1 MVGYKLNLLN
11 NMLTKKYILLLFLFN
26 SLLSWAQPRSFS
38 RNPAVFI
45 KEYTQFLKPQGE
57 KKEQE
62 LLERFTTKWDSG
74 KFVEPEQRNIIAV
87 ANLMLINDLDVPI
100 FFLLTE
106 TMLYAKDSIDEPKYI
121 SWSKALI
128 PSLNSGNQTFT
139 TLIKSSRNLFRDNT
153 IYESNTKKWYSNSS
167 NYRFIFEDN
176 RVKISFKNIDLTCQ
190 AQVDQIKIYNTSG
203 SYYLDTDEWIGENGT
218 MTWER
223 MSFGRENIYATINSN
238 YSLKFDRAEV
248 KIDTVTFTNK
258 DFLSKPLK
266 GYLIDRASSADNI
279 EKEALLKSKYPQFFS
294 FDKNIELGSYLDNT
308 VQFRGGFAMKGSE
321 TISRGSPEFPSVI
334 EIYYK
339 NQRRILAKSSYFT
352 LKEGKI
358 NALES
363 EVTILTD
370 SGTIFHPNLKFNL
383 NLDNKI
389 LVLIRGKEGL
399 QQAPFY
405 DNDHQVDIFV
415 DRIIWK
421 LELPKIEFDMYGE
434 EKKAFI
440 ESQSFYK
447 EVRYEKIPRGILKY
461 HPLSKMRNFV
471 IQYRTREFTLNEYAN
486 WMGSRPIYLKSQ
498 IIELADLG
506 YLFFNPATDSIK
518 IRRKLDHAVLSHK
531 KLMDYDVIRF
541 SSLISAR
548 SNAFLNLI
556 NNTFNIEGVRA
567 FKFSDSQSV
576 YAFPHEQ
583 TVILKNKR
591 RMEFGGKVTAGKF
604 DFYSDKFDFDYFNFD
619 IKSDNITKMVI
630 FTKDLSGK
638 PGLVAVK
645 SVLRDINGTLEIDK
659 STNKSGLKNFPE
671 YPRFTSNKGS
681 IIAYDKP
688 TIHGGAYD
696 KDRFRFEVDP
706 FTIENLDNFTT
717 EGLSFPGTF
726 VAGGIIPDF
735 DFEAKIMD
743 DYSLGFERTNPAGG
757 YPMYDGKGH
766 GNIDIR
772 LSEEGFEAKGNIEY
786 EGAILESQDIIMT
799 PDYTSAQAK
808 SYVITENE
816 KYPNLAAKDITT
828 KWLPNQDSM
837 FIYTND
843 HEVTVL
849 RDNQQFTGNLVHTS
863 QQLSGAGSLVWDK
876 ASLKSPD
883 IKFKP
888 NEVKALV
895 SDVEINALDK
905 NKIAFSS
912 KNLNSHVDFTT
923 QMGDFKSNIVGNLTA
938 LPFNQFSTSMD
949 QFKWD
954 MANNTIEFNKGP
966 QLLKSK
972 SYFVSNKYDQE
983 GLRFESTNALFDIN
997 KGIIY
1002 AKEVPFIDV
1011 ADSRVYPFENKV
1023 DIHEGAD
1030 IQRLKNSRLLA
1041 SRTQKFHQLF
1051 GGDIK
1056 ILGRYALSG
1065 NASYEFKDKHNTH
1078 QIIKFTKIRVR
1089 GKGDTSIL
1097 AEGFIRDSSAFFL
1110 SPKIAYKGK
1119 TELYSNQRDIYF
1131 NGYVKPIHSFTYY
1144 PSRWFRYS
1152 GQPEPENVIIPATY
1166 ILNKDR
1172 RKMYAAVSIA
1182 NDSTHIYPSLF
1193 NFKRSYADLEL
1204 TSDTGIFYY
1213 DESKKTFFVGD
1224 SLKLMEGSLRGSY
1237 LAFNDANGE
1246 IFSEGAIDFGL
1257 DKDPKFNVRM
1267 AGNVKKPQSDSVFT
1281 IQALMALNL
1290 MLPDDCYQRMV
1301 EVINENDN
1309 DPAENNNTFVEKG
1322 LAEFLDDNKLKKA
1335 LDYVAAAG
1343 KIKLPNEIPANF
1355 LFTKTSLHYDAAK
1368 RQFIGLEPIHIA
1380 TINGKHVNK
1389 ALKARIAI
1397 TKRRSSV
1404 KFTLY
1409 LEASK
1414 YDWFYI
1420 DYYMGALNLA
1430 STDKTFNELIK
1441 TQGAKMSKGKFRIRP
1456 ASPRTVGMFLTKIEN

>member
-1 MVGYKLNLLN
+1 MVGYKLNLLRK
-11 NMLTKKYILLLFLFN
+11 MLTKKFILILLLLS
-26 SLLSWAQPRSFS
+26 SLASWAQPRSFS
-38 RNPAVFI
+38 RNPSVFI
-45 KEYTQFLKPQGE
+45 KEYSKFLSSQAD
-57 KKEQE
+57 KKGQV
-62 LLERFTTKWDSG
+62 LLEKFTTKWDSG
-74 KFVEPEQRNIIAV
+74 KFVEPEQRNIISV
-87 ANLMLINDLDVPI
+87 ANLMLINDLDVPS

-121 SWSKALI
+121 SWSKSLI
-128 PSLNSGNQTFT
+128 PALNSGNQTFT
-139 TLIKSSRNLFRDNT
+139 TLIKASRNLFSDNT
-153 IYESNTKKWYSNSS
+153 IYESQTKRWYSNSPD
-167 NYRFIFEDN
+167 YRFIFEDN
-176 RVKISFKNIDLTCQ
+176 RVKISFKNINLTCQ
-190 AQVDQIKIYNTSG
+190 AQIDQINIYNTSG
-203 SYYLDTDEWIGENGT
+203 SYYLDTDEWEGKQGVI
-218 MTWER
+218 TWER
-223 MSFGRENIYATINSN
+223 VGFGRDNIYAEIQSN
-238 YSLKFDRAEV
+238 YTLKFERAEV
-248 KIDTVTFTNK
+248 NIDTVTFTNK
-258 DFLSKPLK
+258 DFLAKTLM
-266 GYLIDRASSADNI
+266 GNLIDRASSADNI
-279 EKEALLKSKYPQFFS
+279 DKEVLQKSQFPQFYS

-308 VQFRGGFAMKGSE
+308 VQFKGGFAMKGSE
-321 TISRGSPEFPSVI
+321 TISTGSPETPSVI

-339 NQRRILAKSSYFT
+339 NKKRVLAKSPYFT

-358 NALES
+358 NAMES

-370 SGTIFHPNLKFNL
+370 SGTIYHPNLKFNL

-399 QQAPFY
+399 KQAPFY
-405 DNDHQVDIFV
+405 DNDHQIDIFV
-415 DRIIWK
+415 DKIIWK
-421 LELPKIEFDMYGE
+421 LELPKIEFDVDGE

-471 IQYRTREFTLNEYAN
+471 IQYRKREFTLNEYSN
-486 WMGSRPIYLKSQ
+486 WMGSKPIYLKSQ

-506 YLFFNPATDSIK
+506 YLFFNPATDSVK
-518 IRRKLDHAVLSHK
+518 IRKKLDHAVLSHK

-541 SSLISAR
+541 SSVISAR

-591 RMEFGGKVTAGKF
+591 RMEFGGKLTAGKF
-604 DFYSDKFDFDYFNFD
+604 DFYSDKFEFDYFNFD
-619 IKSDNITKMVI
+619 ITSDNITEMVI

-659 STNKSGLKNFPE
+659 SNNKSGLKNFPE

-681 IIAYDKP
+681 VIAYDKP
-688 TIHGGAYD
+688 NIHGGVYD

-757 YPMYDGKGH
+757 YPMYDGKGQ

-772 LSEEGFEAKGNIEY
+772 LSEEGFTAKGNIEY
-786 EGAILESQDIIMT
+786 EGAVLESQDILMT
-799 PDYTSAQAK
+799 PDFTSAQAE

-816 KYPNLAAKDITT
+816 KYPNLAAKDVNS
-828 KWLPNQDSM
+828 KWVPNQDSM
-837 FIYTND
+837 YIYTND

-849 RDNQQFTGNLVHTS
+849 RDNQQFSGNLIQTN
-863 QQLSGAGSLVWDK
+863 QQLAGIGSLVWDK
-876 ASLKSPD
+876 ASLKSLD
-883 IKFKP
+883 MKFKP
-888 NEVKALV
+888 NEVNAQV
-895 SDVEINALDK
+895 SDVEINSMDQ

-912 KNLNSHVDFTT
+912 KNLNSHIDFTS
-923 QMGDFKSNIVGNLTA
+923 QLGDLKSNEIGILTE

-949 QFKWD
+949 EYKWD

-966 QLLKSK
+966 KLPQSR
-972 SYFVSNKYDQE
+972 SYFVSSKYDQE

-997 KGIIY
+997 EGIIY
-1002 AKEVPFIDV
+1002 AKEVPYIDV
-1011 ADSRVYPFENKV
+1011 ADSRIYPYENKV
-1023 DIHEGAD
+1023 DIHEGAN
-1030 IQRLKNSRLLA
+1030 IQRLKKSRILA
-1041 SRTQKFHQLF
+1041 SRTQKFHQLYD
-1051 GGDIK
+1051 GDIK
-1056 ILGRYALSG
+1056 IEGRYALSG
-1065 NASYEFKDKHNTH
+1065 SASYEFKDKHDTH
-1078 QIIKFTKIRVR
+1078 QVIKFNKIRVKGR
-1089 GKGDTSIL
+1089 GDTSIL
-1097 AEGFIRDSSAFFL
+1097 AKGSISDSSAFFL

-1119 TELYSNQRDIYF
+1119 TELYSNQKDIF
-1131 NGYVKPIHSFTYY
+1131 FSGYVKPQHSFTYY

-1152 GQPEPENVIIPATY
+1152 GQPKPENVIIPATN
-1166 ILNKDR
+1166 ILNEDR
-1172 RKMYAAVSIA
+1172 RKMYASVSIA
-1182 NDSTHIYPSLF
+1182 NDSTHIYPTLF

-1224 SLKLMEGSLRGSY
+1224 SMKLLEGSPRGSY
-1237 LAFNDANGE
+1237 LAFNEGTGE
-1246 IFSEGAIDFGL
+1246 VFSEGKIEFNL
-1257 DKDPKFNVRM
+1257 DKDPNFNARL
-1267 AGNVKKPQSDSVFT
+1267 AGNISKLPNDSVFT
-1281 IQALMALNL
+1281 IQSLMALNL
-1290 MLPDDCYQRMV
+1290 VLPEDCYQRMV

-1309 DPAENNNTFVEKG
+1309 DPADNNNQFVEKA
-1322 LAEFLDDNKLKKA
+1322 LSEFLNDNQLKKS
-1335 LDYVAAAG
+1335 LNYTSSSG
-1343 KIKLPNEIPANF
+1343 EIKPPSNFSSNF
-1355 LFTKTSLHYDAAK
+1355 LFTKASLYYDAYK

-1380 TINGKHVNK
+1380 SINGKQVNK
-1389 ALKARIAI
+1389 ALKARMAI
-1397 TKRRSSV
+1397 TKRRSSI

-1420 DYYMGALNLA
+1420 DYYMGALTVA
-1430 STDKTFNELIK
+1430 STDKTFNDIIK
-1441 TQGAKMSKGKFRIRP
+1441 TQGVKMSKGKFRIRP
-1456 ASPRTVGMFLTKIEN
+1456 ASPRSVGLFLTKMEN